1 MKGNNLYQSDKE
13 LIDQA
18 LNGDE
23 NAFRHLFEKYWN
35 DLYKIAYRR
44 LPSEEDV
51 KDILQEVF
59 ISFWKNIKTITITDS
74 IGGYLNISLRNKIF
88 NFYEKDRVKFRILMD
103 QPFNPIQSED
113 EIYSSLQTKE
123 LSAVLNEIIEQMPS
137 KMKEIYLLSREEQLS
152 NAEIVALL
160 MLSPQTIKNQIHQA
174 LKRLREGLAK
184 NTFELFF
191 LFIYFYLRLF

>member
-13 LIDQA
+13 LIAQA
-18 LNGDE
+18 LNGNE
-23 NAFRHLFEKYWN
+23 NAFKYLFDKYWS
-35 DLYKIAYRR
+35 DLYKIAYRK

-88 NFYEKDRVKFRILMD
+88 NFYEKDRVKFRTLMD

-113 EIYSSLQTKE
+113 EIYASLETKE
-123 LSAVLNEIIEQMPS
+123 LRAVLREIIEQMPS
-137 KMKEIYLLSREEQLS
+137 KMKKIYLLSREEQLS

-174 LKRLREGLAK
+174 LKRLREGLTK

-191 LFIYFYLRLF
+191 LLICFCLWLF

>member
-1 MKGNNLYQSDKE
+1 MIENNLYQSDKE

-59 ISFWKNIKTITITDS
+59 ISLWRNIKTITITDS
-74 IGGYLNISLRNKIF
+74 IGGYLNITLKNKIF
-88 NFYEKDRVKFRILMD
+88 NFYEKDRVKFRILMS
-103 QPFNPIQSED
+103 QPFSSIQSED

-123 LSAVLNEIIEQMPS
+123 LRVVLNVIIERMPS

-174 LKRLREGLAK
+174 LKRIREGLNK
-184 NTFELFF
+184 NTLAILF
-191 LFIYFYLRLF
+191 LSIYLYFRLF